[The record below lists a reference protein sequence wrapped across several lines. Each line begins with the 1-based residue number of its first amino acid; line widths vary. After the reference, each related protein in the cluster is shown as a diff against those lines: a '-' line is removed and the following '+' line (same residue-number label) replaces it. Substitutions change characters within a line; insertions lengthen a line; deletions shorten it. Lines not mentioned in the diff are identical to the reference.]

1 VRSFRAVGLAV
12 ALPCAAL
19 VAGCPG
25 DRTSAPASSD
35 PLAAYAAD
43 ETVREPAVAGAFY
56 PGDADELRSFV
67 ADALAAAEPADLPG
81 RPIALIAPHA
91 GYVYSG
97 AIAAA
102 AYAQLHDVAIDTVML
117 VGPAHRAPVTGVAL
131 PASTR
136 WRTPLGEVPIDAE
149 LCAALQ
155 GTSDLF
161 TPAAYA
167 HRNEHSLEVQL
178 PFLQVAL
185 DDFAIVPLLMHD
197 LSDAEC
203 EQVAQAIADAIAGR
217 SALLVAS
224 TDMSHYPAQADA
236 RRVDRAMLDVIA
248 QFDPAAV
255 RAADAELMG
264 EGVADL
270 ACTMCGLGPVLTVM
284 RAAQE
289 LGADSAVVID
299 YANSGDVPGGD
310 ATQCVGYGAVVFC
323 APEPSPASE
332 VEGAS
337 PAEEAGELDAQQQ
350 ARLLALARE
359 TITAITAGTAP
370 PDPPTDDA
378 ALTRMRACF
387 VTLHE
392 QGELRGCIGTL
403 EATQPLGEAVVSAAA
418 SAATRDPRFLPVQA
432 SEAADLHIEISVLS
446 PMREVTDPEEIVCG
460 THGVLVE
467 QHGRSGVFLP
477 QVATEQ
483 GWDRET
489 MLTELCAHKAGLPA
503 DAWRTGA
510 RLYVFTAQVFAE
522 DEGGADEGEG
532 Q

>member
-1 VRSFRAVGLAV
+1 MWSFRAVGFAV
-12 ALPCAAL
+12 ALTCGAL
-19 VAGCPG
+19 IAGCPG
-25 DRTSAPASSD
+25 QRTSAPASPDS
-35 PLAAYAAD
+35 PAACAAD

-67 ADALAAAEPADLPG
+67 TDALAAAEPADLPG
-81 RPIALIAPHA
+81 RPIAIIAPHA

-102 AYAQLHDVAIDTVML
+102 AYAQLRDTAIDTV
-117 VGPAHRAPVTGVAL
+117 VVIGPAHRAPVVGVAL
-131 PASTR
+131 PAAAR
-136 WRTPLGEVPIDAE
+136 WRTPLGEVPVDGEI
-149 LCAALQ
+149 CAALQ
-155 GTSDLF
+155 QASDLF
-161 TPAAYA
+161 APAAYA

-178 PFLQVAL
+178 PFLQVML
-185 DDFAIVPLLMHD
+185 DDFSIVPLLMHD
-197 LSDAEC
+197 LSDGEC
-203 EQVAQAIADAIAGR
+203 EEVAQAIAAALAGR

-224 TDMSHYPAQADA
+224 SDMSHYPAQADA
-236 RRVDRAMLDVIA
+236 RRVDRAMLDAIA
-248 QFDPAAV
+248 QFDPDTV
-255 RAADAELMG
+255 RTADAELMG
-264 EGVADL
+264 EGVANL
-270 ACTMCGLGPVLTVM
+270 ACTLCGLGPVLTVM
-284 RAAQE
+284 RTARE

-310 ATQCVGYGAVVFC
+310 ATRCVGYGAVVFC
-323 APEPSPASE
+323 APEPSPPARE
-332 VEGAS
+332 DAE
-337 PAEEAGELDAQQQ
+337 PAEEAGQLDAQQQ
-350 ARLLALARE
+350 ALLLALARE

-370 PDPPTDDA
+370 PDPPTDDPA
-378 ALTRMRACF
+378 FAQRRACF
-387 VTLHE
+387 VTLHKE
-392 QGELRGCIGTL
+392 GMLRGCIGTL

-432 SEAADLHIEISVLS
+432 SEVADLHIEISVLS
-446 PMREVTDPEEIVCG
+446 PMREVADPEEIICG

-467 QHGRSGVFLP
+467 QDGRSGVFLP

-522 DEGGADEGEG
+522 DEGGATKGEG